1 MILTS
6 SSTSVSSAGGA
17 FGRALLEGC
26 GFLPGRRPGRAV
38 GGMTPCL
45 PRTVLRGLTE
55 ITHTHSEKK
64 RNITIMKREHRIDK
78 MSIFKGSEYDQNDL
92 KMV

>member
-17 FGRALLEGC
+17 FGRALLAGC

-55 ITHTHSEKK
+55 IKHTHSEK
-64 RNITIMKREHRIDK
+64 NL
-78 MSIFKGSEYDQNDL
+78 G
-92 KMV
+92 